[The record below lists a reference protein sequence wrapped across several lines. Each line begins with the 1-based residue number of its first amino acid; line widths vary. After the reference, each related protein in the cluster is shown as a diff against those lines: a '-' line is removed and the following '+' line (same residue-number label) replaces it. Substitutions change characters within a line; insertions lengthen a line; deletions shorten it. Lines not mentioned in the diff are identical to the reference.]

1 MLNDSRLALQL
12 ETCTFFFFA
21 SSSEGTFLKANP
33 VLMLT
38 CTQCSVSA
46 PGPALIWLPELVLNQ
61 NIRFSAK
68 HTYQA
73 SEITLAGVLA
83 QWLELKW
90 VKPQIWMQALV
101 LSTLPPPPLIYIPE
115 PSHI

>member
-12 ETCTFFFFA
+12 ETCIFFFFA
-21 SSSEGTFLKANP
+21 SSSEGIFLKANP

-38 CTQCSVSA
+38 CTQCSVRA
-46 PGPALIWLPELVLNQ
+46 PGPALLWLPELGLNQ

-73 SEITLAGVLA
+73 SEITLAGVFA
-83 QWLELKW
+83 QWL
-90 VKPQIWMQALV
+90 
-101 LSTLPPPPLIYIPE
+101 
-115 PSHI
+115 